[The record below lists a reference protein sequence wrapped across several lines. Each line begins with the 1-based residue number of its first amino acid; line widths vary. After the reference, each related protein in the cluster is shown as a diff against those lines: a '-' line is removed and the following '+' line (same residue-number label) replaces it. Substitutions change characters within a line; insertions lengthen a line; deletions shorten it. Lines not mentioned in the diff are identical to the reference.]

1 MRNHLLA
8 ALGIL
13 GCALSSGA
21 FAAETPDYQPQD
33 AATAV
38 GLPIHVVF
46 GPDKVRPEI
55 AYGWVDTPYPTAYQA
70 APGMTYGQTLG
81 VNLAAGLIASL
92 IINAGEKSD
101 AKHSAAVPYAAI
113 TAAGCDLDLDKPIG
127 NAVTAAIHGAW
138 PGASVQ
144 THIVSTPQSAG
155 KVLDETAPRYV
166 FQVST
171 SLAPDFSSMITSIDA
186 DAYPK
191 AADSAQAMRKP
202 ERHDSMIL
210 VTDRIDFPAKTQ
222 ADIDRL
228 VAEENAHY
236 DALNL
241 GPSIKMINA
250 DVESGDRFAH
260 REELKRVTGLMDEHQ
275 TQLGLART
283 KAWVPASLAMRRAN
297 TLSENKCSRM
307 NEAIAQSASLAS
319 DAIAA
324 LAHGTLPPRLA
335 ADAKSDFVETAGQR
349 AIVPLPGG
357 IFLWRRGG
365 DDAPL
370 GFRYSILPE

>member
-1 MRNHLLA
+1 MRNLRLTA
-8 ALGIL
+8 AGTLI
-13 GCALSSGA
+13 GCLCGGA
-21 FAAETPDYQPQD
+21 FAADVPGYQPQD
-33 AATAV
+33 LDAAAH
-38 GLPIHVVF
+38 LPIQVVF
-46 GPDKVRPEI
+46 GPEKVRPEI
-55 AYGWVDTPYPTAYQA
+55 AYDWVDTPYPTAYQA
-70 APGMTYGQTLG
+70 VPGMTYGQTLG

-113 TAAGCDLDLDKPIG
+113 TAAGCDLDLGKPIG
-127 NAVTAAIHGAW
+127 DSVTAAIHGAW

-144 THIVSTPQSAG
+144 THLVSTPQSAG
-155 KVLDETAPRYV
+155 KVLDESAPRYV

-191 AADSAQAMRKP
+191 AADSAQALRKP
-202 ERHDSMIL
+202 QWHDSLIL

-260 REELKRVTGLMDEHQ
+260 REELRRVTRLMDEHQ
-275 TQLGLART
+275 MQLGLART

-324 LAHGTLPPRLA
+324 LAHGSLPPRLA
-335 ADAKSDFVETAGQR
+335 ADAKSNFVETAGQR

-370 GFRYSILPE
+370 GFRYSILAQ